1 VTPQTRPGLPEV
13 DPYVSPQLDV
23 AVRLNANECPRR
35 LPDAF
40 FETLATVVR
49 ELPLN
54 RYPDGQMTHLREKLA
69 ERAGHSFEGTWT
81 ANGSN
86 EILTELLLAYGG
98 PGHKA
103 VVFQPTYMLH
113 SRLTWLTHTSI
124 VKFTLQPPFAIGAR
138 DVAAANGVKPH
149 VAFVCSPN
157 NPTGNAQSLEAIKRL
172 AQGSDAL
179 VVVDEAYIEF
189 GGETS
194 QPLIEQHPNVVV
206 VRTLSKAFA
215 LAGARI
221 GYCLA
226 DPEVVQNLQRVRL
239 PYHMSSLTQAAG
251 IAALKHAGEA
261 ESLLDGIRAERD
273 RLVEAL
279 SRMNGVTVYPSQAN
293 FVLFTPPNGTSG
305 KRVWQALLDRGVLVR
320 DLTAMVPDALRVTAG
335 TTEEVGRFLE
345 ALEEALAA

>member
-1 VTPQTRPGLPEV
+1 VTPQTRPGLKDV

-23 AVRLNANECPRR
+23 AVRLNTNECPQR

-49 ELPLN
+49 DLPLN
-54 RYPDGQMTHLREKLA
+54 RYPDGQMTRLREKLA
-69 ERAGHSFEGTWT
+69 EHTGHSFEGTWT

-86 EILTELLLAYGG
+86 EILIELLLAYGG

-103 VVFQPTYMLH
+103 VVFEPTYLLH
-113 SRLTWLTHTSI
+113 SRIAWLTHTDV
-124 VKFTLQPPFAIGAR
+124 VKFKLPPPFSIGAR
-138 DVAAANGVKPH
+138 DVAAATGMHPH
-149 VAFVCSPN
+149 VTFVCSPN
-157 NPTGNAQSLEAIKRL
+157 NPTGNAQSLEAITRL

-179 VVVDEAYIEF
+179 IVVDEAYIEF
-189 GGETS
+189 GGESS
-194 QPLIEQHPNVVV
+194 QPLIEAHPNVVV

-215 LAGARI
+215 MAGARI

-226 DPEVVQNLQRVRL
+226 DPAVVENLQRVRL

-251 IAALKHAGEA
+251 IAALSHADEA
-261 ESLLDGIRAERD
+261 GSLLDAIRTERD
-273 RLVEAL
+273 RLVDAL
-279 SRMNGVTVYPSQAN
+279 SKMEGVTVFPSQAN
-293 FVLFTPPNGTSG
+293 FVLFTPPEG
-305 KRVWQALLDRGVLVR
+305 KPAKQVWQALLDRGVLVR
-320 DLTAMVPDALRVTAG
+320 DLTAVVPEALRVTAG